1 MTSKPPSYLQKHPPQ
16 GKSCNAATDIPALT
30 AELLQSQPVL
40 TASQL
45 LEQCD
50 LQQAASALLRL
61 RSLDPLLSQHLQ
73 LLLDADR
80 HIEGMV
86 AIRDLVMALPTELL
100 LDYMQ
105 RGPAGGHRAAG
116 RTRCHCAQ
124 RCRR

>member
-1 MTSKPPSYLQKHPPQ
+1 MS
-16 GKSCNAATDIPALT
+16 IPRA
-30 AELLQSQPVL
+30 
-40 TASQL
+40 
-45 LEQCD
+45 
-50 LQQAASALLRL
+50 ALLLRSMSDDSRAALL

-86 AIRDLVMALPTELL
+86 AIQDLVMALPTELL

-105 RGPAGGHRAAG
+105 RVPAGGHRAAG